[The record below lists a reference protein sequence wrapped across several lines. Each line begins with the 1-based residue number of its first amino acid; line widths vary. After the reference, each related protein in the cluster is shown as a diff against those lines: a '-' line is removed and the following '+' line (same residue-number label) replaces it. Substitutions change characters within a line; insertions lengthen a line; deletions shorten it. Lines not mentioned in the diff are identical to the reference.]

1 MRTRA
6 ERRQLAELQKRRARH
21 FHVVAGHL
29 DPRHVGR
36 AATSPRPCSCWKC
49 GGNPRRFFGEPTL
62 QERRAE
68 ERRGWG
74 EVMTA

>member
-21 FHVVAGHL
+21 FHVVAGHV

-36 AATSPRPCSCWKC
+36 AAKSPRPCSCWKC
-49 GGNPRRFFGEPTL
+49 GNPRRFFGEPTV

-68 ERRGWG
+68 ERWG
-74 EVMTA
+74 EAEALTA